1 MGSAAWDPLI
11 RLRLDEFRLDTADQ
25 DLLLIDFDTSAA
37 GNSRH
42 SVRSQARGA
51 RAL

>member
-1 MGSAAWDPLI
+1 MGSAAWDPAQAF
-11 RLRLDEFRLDTADQ
+11 DAFRLDTADQ

>member
-1 MGSAAWDPLI
+1 MGCAAWDPASGFTIFVLT
-11 RLRLDEFRLDTADQ
+11 LHADQ